1 MLRLIVLAFGAIQL
15 VLAARIAIDL
25 GMLTSNGAIADLVI
39 PISEALATPMQ
50 AVADAIGLNLHG
62 VRGAGIDPAILTA
75 LVGWSHRGAC
85 PDDLQRQRQPDPER
99 VNARPKVGVV
109 DRHYSTDQVRHARFH
124 DLPEYLSEGDV
135 LVINTSRTRNSA
147 LTASRADGTALE
159 LHLSTH
165 FDDDLWTVEVRAIN
179 DDGKTKHLEDARE
192 GEILTLPVMA
202 KAILLKPYVSDCVD
216 NSKPSET
223 LWLAKLKFPYHV
235 DDYLA
240 RYGFPIRYNYVKKR
254 WPLSFY
260 QTVYATESG
269 SAEMPSAGRPFT
281 SALMKQLASKGIRI
295 APLVLHAGVS
305 NLETHEPPYKEFY
318 RVTSETARMVNEA
331 RDSGRRIIAV
341 GTTAIRALETV
352 TNADGK
358 THAGEG
364 WTCLVITPQ
373 RGLRAVDALLTG
385 MHEPDASHLAI
396 LEALA
401 GLSHIKIAYEQALS
415 KGYLWHEFGDLH
427 LIMP

>member
-1 MLRLIVLAFGAIQL
+1 MTSSPLSMIEFALPPELEASAPPEARGLKRDQVRLMV
-15 VLAARIAIDL
+15 
-25 GMLTSNGAIADLVI
+25 SN
-39 PISEALATPMQ
+39 
-50 AVADAIGLNLHG
+50 
-62 VRGAGIDPAILTA
+62 
-75 LVGWSHRGAC
+75 
-85 PDDLQRQRQPDPER
+85 
-99 VNARPKVGVV
+99 
-109 DRHYSTDQVRHARFH
+109 YSTDQVRHARFFQL
-124 DLPEYLSEGDV
+124 DQYLSEGDV

-165 FDDDLWTVEVRAIN
+165 FDEDLWTVEVRSIDEA
-179 DDGKTKHLEDARE
+179 GKTKHLENARE

-202 KAILLKPYVSDCVD
+202 KAILQEPYVSDCTD
-216 NSKPSET
+216 DSKPSET

-240 RYGFPIRYNYVKKR
+240 RYGFPIRYNYVKER

-281 SALMKQLASKGIRI
+281 SGLLKRLSSKGIKI
-295 APLVLHAGVS
+295 APLVLHTGVS

-331 RDSGRRIIAV
+331 RASGRRIIAV

-352 TNADGK
+352 TNAGGK
-358 THAGEG
+358 SHAGEG
-364 WTCLVITPQ
+364 WTCLVITPE
-373 RGLRAVDALLTG
+373 RGLRAVNALLTG
-385 MHEPDASHLAI
+385 MHEPEASHLAI
-396 LEALA
+396 LETLA